1 MPALDPDKVAHD
13 GPCNRCGARTA
24 VLLAHCRL
32 ERRPWR
38 LVWRCAS
45 CNSLA
50 RVRVNAEALPLL
62 LGMDRAGGMPL
73 SLREV
78 AVMAAVDLD
87 ALNEALADEVL

>member
-1 MPALDPDKVAHD
+1 MPALDPDRVAHD
-13 GPCNRCGARTA
+13 GPCNRCGARSP
-24 VLLAHCRL
+24 VLLAQCRL

-50 RVRVNAEALPLL
+50 RVRVNAEALPILL
-62 LGMDRAGGMPL
+62 SMDRAGGMPL

-78 AVMAAVDLD
+78 ARMVEVDLD
-87 ALNEALADEVL
+87 ALNDALGDEVL